1 MQALFPGN
9 LAESVECA
17 PSFRRFTPGNAY
29 FTKKPCNVDSVY
41 GIIEK
46 KSASIGQIGRLSGA
60 AGTILLEMYSHLSAK
75 ERKESIL

>member
-1 MQALFPGN
+1 MQVLFPGN

-17 PSFRRFTPGNAY
+17 PDSLHFTPGNAY

-41 GIIEK
+41 GIIKK
-46 KSASIGQIGRLSGA
+46 KSASIGQIGRPGGA
-60 AGTILLEMYSHLSAK
+60 AGTILLRMYWHLSAK